1 MFKDIFGDNPHTK
14 VLDFLADHVRYDYN
28 ISDIARFS
36 EVSRPTVY
44 RIIEYLLKN
53 KLVIK
58 TRDMR
63 NSSMYKLN
71 TDSKIV
77 QKILQFD
84 LEVGKLIADI
94 EATKGVKK
102 LEKVIA

>member
-1 MFKDIFGDNPHTK
+1 
-14 VLDFLADHVRYDYN
+14 
-28 ISDIARFS
+28 
-36 EVSRPTVY
+36 
-44 RIIEYLLKN
+44 
-53 KLVIK
+53 
-58 TRDMR
+58 
-63 NSSMYKLN
+63 MYKLN

>member
-1 MFKDIFGDNPHTK
+1 MFKDIIGDNPHTK
-14 VLDFLADHVRYDYN
+14 VLDFLADHPRYDYN
-28 ISDIARFS
+28 ISDIARYS
-36 EVSRPTVY
+36 KVSRPTVY
-44 RIIEYLLKN
+44 RVIEYLLKK
-53 KLVIK
+53 KLVVK

-84 LEVGKLIADI
+84 LEIGKMIADF
-94 EATKGVKK
+94 ESTKEVKK
-102 LEKVIA
+102 LEEVLV